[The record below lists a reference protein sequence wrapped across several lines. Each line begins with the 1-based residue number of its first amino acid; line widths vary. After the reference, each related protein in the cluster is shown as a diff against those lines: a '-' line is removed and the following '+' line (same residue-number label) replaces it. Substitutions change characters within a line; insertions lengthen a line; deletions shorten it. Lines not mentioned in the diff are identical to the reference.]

1 MKKIIFAVAA
11 FAVAVPAA
19 VVLPVGTAEAQSRND
34 SRYYKGTN
42 YSKARYIKKCRKSDG
57 TTGLVGGGVA
67 GAVLG
72 SEVIG
77 GGLAGVAAGAV
88 GGALAGRAIDRTVTA
103 KERCV
108 YIRRR

>member
-1 MKKIIFAVAA
+1 MKNIVLAMAA
-11 FAVAVPAA
+11 FAVAVPVA
-19 VVLPVGTAEAQSRND
+19 VVLPAGTAEAQNRKD
-34 SRYYKGTN
+34 SRYYEGTN
-42 YSKARYIKKCRKSDG
+42 YSKDRYIKKCRKSSG

-67 GAVLG
+67 GAVVG

-77 GGLAGVAAGAV
+77 GGLAGIAAGAV

-108 YIRRR
+108 YVRRR

>member
-1 MKKIIFAVAA
+1 MRTIILSLAA
-11 FAVAVPAA
+11 FAVAVPASIA
-19 VVLPVGTAEAQSRND
+19 IPADSAHAQSRS
-34 SRYYKGTN
+34 SRYYEGTN
-42 YSKARYIKKCRKSDG
+42 YSKAKYIKKCRKSAG

-67 GAVLG
+67 GAVVG
-72 SEVIG
+72 SEIIG